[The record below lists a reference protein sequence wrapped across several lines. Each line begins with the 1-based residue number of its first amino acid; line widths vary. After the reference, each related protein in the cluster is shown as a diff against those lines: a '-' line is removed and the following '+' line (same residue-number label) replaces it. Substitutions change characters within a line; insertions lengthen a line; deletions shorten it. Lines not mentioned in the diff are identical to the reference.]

1 MLLKLQ
7 SLVIDLNS
15 HLVICCQQPIFLSR
29 REFDFLVYM
38 VKNKNRTCTFA
49 ELLLTVWNYE
59 PNQANYQIVRQ
70 TVWRLRHKFRK
81 CVCHGES
88 LMIRTV
94 REIGFCWDDRT
105 CNQASVHQPETKL
118 R

>member
-1 MLLKLQ
+1 MLLKSQ

-15 HLVICCQQPIFLSR
+15 HLVLCCQQPISLSC
-29 REFDFLVYM
+29 RELDFLVYQ

-49 ELLLTVWNYE
+49 ELLYEVSHYE

-70 TVWRLRHKFRK
+70 TVWRLRHKFQK
-81 CVCHGES
+81 CTCNGAS
-88 LMIRTV
+88 LTIRNV
-94 REIGFCWDDRT
+94 REIGFCFDCRAPACT
-105 CNQASVHQPETKL
+105 GSNQIDTKL